1 MSIFGF
7 VMYFFSFSALLL
19 DVLCYSLVI
28 VQFGH
33 NLNECVCVCL
43 LSVWERKVSLF
54 FFSLPFLL
62 KFTCTFLQKLKLHED
77 ASKYIF
83 FILWAIANF
92 PTTFLSWF
100 IQNLVLLMLINKFD
114 LVVLHLTV
122 KNVWIVSEVDGIL
135 LCKWFILEFW
145 VKFCRCMMFLVC
157 KFVDSIHTFFF
168 FCMIESLRIFASSI
182 DTWITF
188 VVCLVFK
195 Y

>member
-100 IQNLVLLMLINKFD
+100 IQNLVLLMLINRFHDLGCLAFD
-114 LVVLHLTV
+114 CWECLNCEWSRWDLTLYV
-122 KNVWIVSEVDGIL
+122 IHFGIL
-135 LCKWFILEFW
+135 SRILQICD
-145 VKFCRCMMFLVC
+145 V
-157 KFVDSIHTFFF
+157 
-168 FCMIESLRIFASSI
+168 FA
-182 DTWITF
+182 
-188 VVCLVFK
+188 V
-195 Y
+195 